1 MLSHITRWLAHGFFQ
16 NGNDHFAAGRYED
29 ARKDYERAVE
39 YSDKEDPEWYRYR
52 RALAV
57 VFHTVGQ
64 YDKATAIYDEIINS
78 NASDWIIASARKGRA
93 GLSGARS
100 SVAVRAGSNKDRKR
114 LSDRRSESVV
124 KVQSNSDR
132 LSTITTGMIA
142 HYPMIKRP
150 LNVIWAGE
158 SHEWVDY
165 LKRLQ
170 DHHNVPE
177 STRVSLSNRW
187 VGVQHVIGDEHW
199 IFLGSS
205 YWAHATDSQLAGVLS
220 HELAHAE
227 IRDTAYNGHYFIDTR
242 QSDVAHRSN
251 ERITDLLAISKGFGP
266 VLLDSRQYM
275 ESVGGPFRHHT
286 DYMSPSEIAAFL
298 GASPQ
303 R

>member
-1 MLSHITRWLAHGFFQ
+1 MLSHITRWLAHGFLK
-16 NGNDHFAAGRYED
+16 NGNDYFAAGRYEE
-29 ARKDYERAVE
+29 ARKDYERAIG
-39 YSDKEDPEWYRYR
+39 YANKKDPNWHRYR

-57 VFHTVGQ
+57 VLHTVGLH
-64 YDKATAIYDEIINS
+64 DKATAIYDETINS
-78 NASDWIIASARKGRA
+78 NAADWIIASAWKGR
-93 GLSGARS
+93 GEL
-100 SVAVRAGSNKDRKR
+100 AGSDKERER
-114 LSDRRSESVV
+114 LSNCHSESVV
-124 KVQSNSDR
+124 RVQSNSNR
-132 LSTITTGMIA
+132 LSIIITGMVA

-158 SHEWVDY
+158 THEWVDY

-170 DHHNVPE
+170 DHHSVPE
-177 STRVSLSNRW
+177 STRILLSNSW

-199 IFLGSS
+199 IFLRSS

-242 QSDVAHRSN
+242 LSDVAQRSN

-266 VLLDSRQYM
+266 ALLACRQYM
-275 ESVGGPFRHHT
+275 ECVGGPFRHHT
-286 DYMSPSEIAAFL
+286 DYMSPSEISAFL